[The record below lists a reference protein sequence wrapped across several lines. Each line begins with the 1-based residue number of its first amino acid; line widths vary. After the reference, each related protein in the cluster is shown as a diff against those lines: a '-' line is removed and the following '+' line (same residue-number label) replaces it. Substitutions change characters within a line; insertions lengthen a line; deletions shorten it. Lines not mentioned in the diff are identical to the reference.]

1 MGLHQKAAASDGNFA
16 MRFSVNVTISVLV
29 LCLINAFQAQAAGPS
44 LAAPHPV
51 STTYYGESL
60 SDPYRW
66 MEGQGADFLA
76 WVHAQNQVTRG
87 MFASLPGYPKL
98 AAEVSAASDAE
109 IRVTNSRRVGDLL
122 YFLKQGRGE
131 AQASLYVRPLG
142 GGAEKRLV
150 DPVRLADD
158 TTAITD
164 YAVSPGNR
172 MLALSLSG
180 GGSEDATLHLLRL
193 DTGAALPEV
202 IDRARMAGPVW
213 SDDGRF
219 LFYDRLKPHF
229 SGPADRFADQ
239 TIFRHVPGQDPAR
252 DVPVFTAAA
261 AGSELGKVAF
271 IGLTLPV
278 GGNWAL
284 AFANSGVSHEAEW
297 FAAPVAAITAGSMP
311 VWRRIARLADKL
323 ALSLDGQ
330 NYIVPI
336 VRGDQ
341 AWFASEKDAPFGK
354 IVRVDLRHPDAA
366 HTAVIVPDQGARL
379 AILGGAADGLYL
391 VYAQAGVYALHRTDM
406 DGGHETVFA
415 APFEGAMND
424 LSTDPRQK
432 GALVSLESWARPV
445 TYLAATG
452 GALRDLHLAPDFPI
466 DLSAIVAETIFA
478 TAADGTKIPVS
489 VVHRRDISKD
499 GTAPALVEAY
509 GAYGTANDP
518 YFHAQ
523 LMPFLLRGG
532 IYAVPHVR
540 GGGEYGEAWHLAG
553 KGATKPNTW
562 RDFIASVQALEAA
575 GFTSKSKIVGFGAS
589 AGGIMIGRVVTERP
603 GLLAGA
609 VMWAPISNALRFETT
624 EGGPANTAEFG
635 STATKAGYAAL
646 REMDP
651 YSHVVDGAAY
661 PAALITIGL
670 NDHRVPP
677 WMGAELAAR
686 LQAATSSGKPIYL
699 RVDDKGGHHVMGVP
713 KDDLNAQITDMLA
726 FVLKATGDRGF
737 QPGAAMLH

>member
-1 MGLHQKAAASDGNFA
+1 
-16 MRFSVNVTISVLV
+16 MRFRPTLPISVTT
-29 LCLINAFQAQAAGPS
+29 LCLLNFFQAQASGPS
-44 LAAPHPV
+44 LAARHAV
-51 STTYYGESL
+51 STTYYGETL
-60 SDPYRW
+60 ADPYRW
-66 MEGQGADFLA
+66 MEAQGQDFLA
-76 WVHAQNQVTRG
+76 WVHAQNTVTRA

-98 AAEVSAASDAE
+98 AAEIAAASDAE
-109 IRVTNSRRVGDLL
+109 IRVTNSRRVGDLV

-131 AQASLYVRPLG
+131 AQASLYVRPLA

-150 DPVRLADD
+150 DPVKLADD
-158 TTAITD
+158 STAITD
-164 YAVSPGNR
+164 YAVSPDNH
-172 MLALSLSG
+172 MLAFSLSG

-193 DTGAALPEV
+193 DTGAALPET

-213 SDDGRF
+213 SGDGRF
-219 LFYDRLKPHF
+219 LFYDRLKAHF
-229 SGPADRFADQ
+229 SGPADRFADE

-252 DVPVFTAAA
+252 DIPIFTATAA
-261 AGSELGKVAF
+261 ESELGKAAF

-284 AFANSGVSHEAEW
+284 AYANSGVSHEAEW
-297 FAAPVAAITAGSMP
+297 FAAPVAALTTGAMP
-311 VWRRIARLADKL
+311 AWRRISRLADKL

-330 NYIVPI
+330 NSVTPI

-341 AWFASEKDAPFGK
+341 AWFASENDAPFGK
-354 IVRVDLRHPDAA
+354 IVQVDLRHPKAS
-366 HTAVIVPDQGARL
+366 HPAVIVPDRSARL
-379 AILGGAADGLYL
+379 ATLGGAADGLYL
-391 VYAQAGVYALHRTDM
+391 VYAQAGVYTLHRTDM
-406 DGGHETVFA
+406 GGGHETMFA

-424 LSTDPRQK
+424 LATDPRQT
-432 GALVSLESWARPV
+432 GAVVSLESWARPV
-445 TYLAATG
+445 TYLAAA
-452 GALRDLHLAPDFPI
+452 GAALHDLHLAPDFPI
-466 DLSAIVAETIFA
+466 DLSPIVAETIFA
-478 TAADGTKIPVS
+478 TAPDGTKIPVS
-489 VVHRRDISKD
+489 VVHRRDMPRN

-518 YFHAQ
+518 YCHVQ

-562 RDFIASVQALEAA
+562 RDFIVSVQELESE
-575 GFTSKSKIVGFGAS
+575 GFTSKPKVVGFGAS
-589 AGGIMIGRVVTERP
+589 AGGIMIGRVVTEKP
-603 GLLAGA
+603 DLLAGA

-635 STATKAGYAAL
+635 SVATKAGYAAL

-651 YSHVVDGAAY
+651 YSHVVDKAAY

-677 WMGAELAAR
+677 WMGAEMAAR

-699 RVDDKGGHHVMGVP
+699 RVDDKGGHHVMGVS

-726 FVLKATGDRGF
+726 FVLKATGDEGF
-737 QPGAAMLH
+737 QPAGAQVH

>member
-1 MGLHQKAAASDGNFA
+1 MRVSFTLPISGL
-16 MRFSVNVTISVLV
+16 L
-29 LCLINAFQAQAAGPS
+29 LCLINAFQAQAAGSS

-51 STTYYGESL
+51 STTYYGETL

-76 WVHAQNQVTRG
+76 WVHAQNKVTRG
-87 MFASLPGYPKL
+87 MFASLSGYPKL

-109 IRVTNSRRVGDLL
+109 IRVTNSRRVGDLV

-131 AQASLYVRPLG
+131 AQASLYVRPLSG
-142 GGAEKRLV
+142 GVEKRLV

-158 TTAITD
+158 STAITD
-164 YAVSPGNR
+164 YAVSPDNR
-172 MLALSLSG
+172 MLAFSLSG
-180 GGSEDATLHLLRL
+180 GGSEDATLHVLRL
-193 DTGAALPEV
+193 DTGAALPET

-219 LFYDRLKPHF
+219 LFYDRLKAHF
-229 SGPADRFADQ
+229 SGPADRFADE

-252 DVPVFTAAA
+252 DVPIFTAAA
-261 AGSELGKVAF
+261 AGSELGRVAF

-278 GGNWAL
+278 GGDWAL

-297 FAAPVAAITAGSMP
+297 FAAPVAAITAGGMP
-311 VWRRIARLADKL
+311 AWRRISRLADKL

-341 AWFASEKDAPFGK
+341 AWFPSEQDASFGK

-366 HTAVIVPDQGARL
+366 HAAVIVPDRGTRL
-379 AILGGAADGLYL
+379 ATMGGAADGIYL
-391 VYAQAGVYALHRTDM
+391 VYAQAGVYTLRRADVA
-406 DGGHETVFA
+406 GGHDTAFA

-424 LSTDPRQK
+424 LATDPRRP
-432 GALVSLESWARPV
+432 GAVISLESWARPV
-445 TYLAATG
+445 SYLEATG
-452 GALRDLHLAPDFPI
+452 GALHDLHLAPDFPI
-466 DLSAIVAETIFA
+466 DLSGIIAETIFA

-489 VVHRRDISKD
+489 VVHRRDMPKD

-518 YFHAQ
+518 YFHVQ

-532 IYAVPHVR
+532 IYGVPHVR

-562 RDFIASVQALEAA
+562 RDFIAGVQALEAD
-575 GFTSKSKIVGFGAS
+575 GFTSKPKLVGFGAS

-603 GLLAGA
+603 DLLAGA
-609 VMWAPISNALRFETT
+609 VMWAPIANALRFETT

-646 REMDP
+646 RAMDP
-651 YSHVVDGAAY
+651 YSHVVDGTAY

-686 LQAATSSGKPIYL
+686 LQAATSSGRPIYL
-699 RVDDKGGHHVMGVP
+699 RVDDKGGHHVMGVS
-713 KDDLNAQITDMLA
+713 KDDLNTQITDMLA
-726 FVLKATGDRGF
+726 FVLKETGDADF
-737 QPGAAMLH
+737 QRSQPKVK